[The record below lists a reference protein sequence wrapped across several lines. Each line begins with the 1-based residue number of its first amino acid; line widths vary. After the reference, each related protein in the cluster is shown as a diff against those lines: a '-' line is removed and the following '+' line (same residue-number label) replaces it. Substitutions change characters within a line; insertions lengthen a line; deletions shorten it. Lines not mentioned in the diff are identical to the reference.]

1 MSRHARRLEWG
12 VADAPPTQHP
22 YRDTLLVYGGLALV
36 IVVLAWATGSPLGKS
51 ALIAAVFFAFASI
64 WSVARWRSRLRRE
77 SAEARTR
84 DL

>member
-1 MSRHARRLEWG
+1 MSRRPRRLEWG

-36 IVVLAWATGSPLGKS
+36 IVVLAWATGSPLGK
-51 ALIAAVFFAFASI
+51 AVLIAAAFFAFASL
-64 WSVARWRSRLRRE
+64 WSAARWRSKLRRE
-77 SAEARTR
+77 SSEARAR